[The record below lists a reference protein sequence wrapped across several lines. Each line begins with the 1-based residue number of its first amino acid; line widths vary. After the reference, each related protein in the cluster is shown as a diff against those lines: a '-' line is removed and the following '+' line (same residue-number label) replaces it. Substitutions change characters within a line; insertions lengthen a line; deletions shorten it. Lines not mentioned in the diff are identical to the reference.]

1 MAITGK
7 VNIGPRP
14 KCPLAALGDNSP
26 VRKPALVR
34 VLY

>member
-14 KCPLAALGDNSP
+14 NCPLAALGDISP
-26 VRKPALVR
+26 FRKPALVR